1 MWVQVLF
8 PALKWTTS
16 RWSIQASKSLE
27 NKQGSADN
35 TTFLIWKA
43 HDQPSTRS
51 SLTAAGRG
59 MVRLVKGLN
68 KVRTKSSVSLQVN
81 QPLLVVFLLLIG
93 AREDS
98 NLKFV
103 FILKQAAHLQKP
115 KKYIKEIHK
124 LFSFTRQSEY
134 IYFSRN
140 MLKTLNPYAT
150 KQIMHCIWQSLAHWL
165 KISGWKK
172 KKKTISFIQK
182 SQKSLELSHY

>member
-1 MWVQVLF
+1 MEYPSFKIIRKQTRVSWQYNLF
-8 PALKWTTS
+8 N
-16 RWSIQASKSLE
+16 LE
-27 NKQGSADN
+27 SPWPTIHPFFFDCSWQGN
-35 TTFLIWKA
+35 GTPGERVI
-43 HDQPSTRS
+43 
-51 SLTAAGRG
+51 
-59 MVRLVKGLN
+59 N

-172 KKKTISFIQK
+172 KKKQYHSSK
-182 SQKSLELSHY
+182 KVKKSLELSHY